1 MKIVGERVLEIRAGG
16 GSGHRRSCWDPWPSR
31 KGGEGQRKRPVE
43 RFPVF
48 EDEVGRK
55 KR

>member
-1 MKIVGERVLEIRAGG
+1 MEVGQGTDEAAG
-16 GSGHRRSCWDPWPSR
+16 DPWPSR
-31 KGGEGQRKRPVE
+31 KGGEGQRNRTVE

-48 EDEVGRK
+48 KGEVGRK

>member
-1 MKIVGERVLEIRAGG
+1 MGQGTDEAAG
-16 GSGHRRSCWDPWPSR
+16 DPWPSR

-48 EDEVGRK
+48 KGEVGK
-55 KR
+55 EKR